1 MVELAVLLL
10 VNQVGNGN
18 VAVVSPP
25 GPYDNMAGG
34 SQQCTEAPPEYSE
47 VFGGGGFSDAV
58 IRRGEGS
65 RENQDLRET
74 NIFLRTWSELHY
86 GKECLL
92 PNLLCS
98 GFEIDLKFKI
108 VSCTLLCLSS

>member
-1 MVELAVLLL
+1 MLELAVLLL

-34 SQQCTEAPPEYSE
+34 SQQYTEAPPDYAE
-47 VFGGGGFSDAV
+47 VFEDGGFSDGA

-65 RENQDLRET
+65 RENQDLREA
-74 NIFLRTWSELHY
+74 NMFLRTWSELHY
-86 GKECLL
+86 GKE
-92 PNLLCS
+92 
-98 GFEIDLKFKI
+98 
-108 VSCTLLCLSS
+108 